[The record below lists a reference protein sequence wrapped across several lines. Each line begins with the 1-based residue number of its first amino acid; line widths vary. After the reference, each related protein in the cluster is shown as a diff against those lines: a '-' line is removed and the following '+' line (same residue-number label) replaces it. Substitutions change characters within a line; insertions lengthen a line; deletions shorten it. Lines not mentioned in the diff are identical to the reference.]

1 MMLIISLTVGPL
13 LTNCYVVACEKTFE
27 ALIIDPGFSE
37 HEGDYFLREIDKRG
51 LHVKYIL
58 NTHGHVDH
66 ISGNAWV
73 KEATKAKILI
83 HQGDVEMLSDPLKNF
98 SIILGEPLVSPQPD
112 LTLKDGDVLRVGFL
126 EFRVLHTPGHT
137 AGSISLYC
145 RDEKKVFTG
154 DTLFARSIGRTDL
167 PGASYKALMSSIREK
182 LLSLPDE
189 TVVYPGHGE
198 ETTIGIERKWN
209 PFLR

>member
-1 MMLIISLTVGPL
+1 MLIISFTVGPL
-13 LTNCYVVACEKTFE
+13 LTNCYLVACEKTFE
-27 ALIIDPGFSE
+27 ALIIDPGFIKR
-37 HEGDYFLREIDKRG
+37 EGDYILSEIDKRR
-51 LHVKYIL
+51 LRVKFIL
-58 NTHGHVDH
+58 NTHGHADH
-66 ISGNAWV
+66 ISGNAWI

-98 SIILGEPLVSPQPD
+98 SLLLGSPLVSPPPD
-112 LTLKDGDVLRVGFL
+112 LTLKDGDVLRVGSL

-137 AGSISLYC
+137 VGSISLYC
-145 RDEKKVFTG
+145 RGEKTVFTG

-167 PGASYKALMSSIREK
+167 LGASYKSLISSIREK

-189 TVVYPGHGE
+189 TIVYPGHGE